1 MRLIDADKIIENL
14 EKGKKESESLV
25 DVVNTIGFQ
34 AFIDSQ
40 PTACDLDE
48 IVDLIDQGKYLL
60 NMSQLLDYLNTIKQE
75 HQQATKVLGASIKVD
90 PMTSSIQ
97 EACIQEAC
105 IERELAS
112 KMVDKLINDGA
123 LKITKE
129 ICPESGK
136 TMYRCKLELI
146 ERK

>member
-1 MRLIDADKIIENL
+1 MRLIDADKIIQNL
-14 EKGKKESESLV
+14 EKVKKESESLI
-25 DVVNTIGFQ
+25 DVANIVGFQ

-40 PTACDLDE
+40 PTACKLDE

-60 NMSQLLDYLNTIKQE
+60 NMIQLSDYLNTIKQE
-75 HQQATKVLGASIKVD
+75 HQQATKVLGASIKVN

-97 EACIQEAC
+97 EAY

>member
-1 MRLIDADKIIENL
+1 MRLIDADKIIQNL
-14 EKGKKESESLV
+14 EKVKKESESLI
-25 DVVNTIGFQ
+25 DVANIVGFQ

-40 PTACDLDE
+40 PTACKLDE

-60 NMSQLLDYLNTIKQE
+60 NMIQLSDYLNTIKQE

-97 EACIQEAC
+97 EAY

-136 TMYRCKLELI
+136 TMYR
-146 ERK
+146 

>member
-14 EKGKKESESLV
+14 EKVKKESESLI
-25 DVVNTIGFQ
+25 DVANIVGLQ

-40 PTACDLDE
+40 PTACKLDE

-60 NMSQLLDYLNTIKQE
+60 NMIQLSDYLNTIKQE
-75 HQQATKVLGASIKVD
+75 HQQAIKVLGASIKVD

-97 EACIQEAC
+97 EACI
-105 IERELAS
+105 ERKLAW
-112 KMVDKLINDGA
+112 KMVDKLINDGEI
-123 LKITKE
+123 KITKE

-136 TMYRCKLELI
+136 TMYKCKLELI

>member
-1 MRLIDADKIIENL
+1 MRLIDADKIIQNL
-14 EKGKKESESLV
+14 EKVKKESESLI
-25 DVVNTIGFQ
+25 DVANIVGFQ

-40 PTACDLDE
+40 PTTCKLDE

-60 NMSQLLDYLNTIKQE
+60 NMIQLSDYLNTIKQE

-97 EACIQEAC
+97 EAY

>member
-1 MRLIDADKIIENL
+1 MRLIDADKIIQNL
-14 EKGKKESESLV
+14 EKVKKESESLI
-25 DVVNTIGFQ
+25 DVANIVGFQ

-40 PTACDLDE
+40 PTACKLDE

-60 NMSQLLDYLNTIKQE
+60 NMIQLSDYLNTIKQE

-97 EACIQEAC
+97 EAY

>member
-1 MRLIDADKIIENL
+1 MRLIDADKIIQKL
-14 EKGKKESESLV
+14 EKVKKESESLI
-25 DVVNTIGFQ
+25 DVANIVGFQ

-40 PTACDLDE
+40 PTACKLDE

-60 NMSQLLDYLNTIKQE
+60 NMIQLSDYLNTIKQE

-97 EACIQEAC
+97 EAY